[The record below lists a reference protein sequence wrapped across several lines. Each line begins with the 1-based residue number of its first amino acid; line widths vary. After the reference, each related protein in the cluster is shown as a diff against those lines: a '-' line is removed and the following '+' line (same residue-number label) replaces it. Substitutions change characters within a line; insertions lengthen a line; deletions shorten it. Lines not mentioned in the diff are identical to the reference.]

1 MWKYFLIVRKGGKR
15 DQGDRYNVR
24 VRLRVSAVNYRFL
37 NRMKTLDSHIH
48 IFNSRIIENVITRKE
63 LVDRVCLYTEGIHDR
78 LSPTALLNDM
88 ALGGVSASLLLPTS
102 DVANLEKTNRTCIE
116 LAEGI
121 PELFTAGTLHP
132 DYIHNKEELSYLSK
146 AGVRVIKLC
155 SFSQGF
161 ALDHS
166 KTRHM
171 FELIQDFN
179 NSSEKPFSVVLD
191 TLTLADQYF
200 GTDPKNTTTPGGL
213 FRLVSS
219 FPGIDFI
226 GAHMGGLGAPFEEL
240 VRDLKPLPNLYLDTS
255 NASHTLNTDQ
265 FIQMIQTHGS
275 GHILFGTDWPWFLQ
289 SNEVKLVGSYL
300 EKAGFRT
307 QEKEAVFHG
316 NLERILGIAI

>member
-1 MWKYFLIVRKGGKR
+1 
-15 DQGDRYNVR
+15 
-24 VRLRVSAVNYRFL
+24 
-37 NRMKTLDSHIH
+37 MKVLDSHIH
-48 IFNSRIIENVITRKE
+48 IFNSKIIENVITRTE
-63 LVDRVCLYTEGIHDR
+63 LVDRLCLYTEDIHDR
-78 LSPTALLNDM
+78 LTPTALLNDM
-88 ALGGVSASLLLPTS
+88 SSGGISASLMLPTS
-102 DVANLEKTNRTCIE
+102 DVANLEKTNRACIE

-132 DYIHNKEELSYLSK
+132 DYNDITEELSYLSG

-166 KTRHM
+166 KTQHM
-171 FELIQDFN
+171 FQRIQDFN
-179 NSSEKPFSVVLD
+179 NISEKSFTVVLD

-200 GTDPKNTTTPGGL
+200 GTDLENTTTPAGL

-240 VRDLKPLPNLYLDTS
+240 TRDLKPLPNLYLDTS
-255 NASHTLNTDQ
+255 NASHTLSTDQ
-265 FIQMIQTHGS
+265 FVRMLQMHGP

-289 SNEVKLVGSYL
+289 SNEVKLVDGFL
-300 EKAGFRT
+300 EKAGFST

-316 NLERILGIAI
+316 NLEKILGVVI

>member
-1 MWKYFLIVRKGGKR
+1 VCLRLIAGFF
-15 DQGDRYNVR
+15 D
-24 VRLRVSAVNYRFL
+24 
-37 NRMKTLDSHIH
+37 RMKILDSHIH
-48 IFNSRIIENVITRKE
+48 IFNSKIIDNVISRTE

-88 ALGGVSASLLLPTS
+88 ASGGVSASLMLPTS
-102 DVANLEKTNRTCIE
+102 DVANLEKTNRACID

-132 DYIHNKEELSYLSK
+132 DYDDITEELSFLSR

-166 KTRHM
+166 KTQGM

-179 NSSEKPFSVVLD
+179 STSEKPLSVVLD

-200 GTDPKNTTTPGGL
+200 GTDPKNTTTPRGL
-213 FRLVSS
+213 SGLVSS

-226 GAHMGGLGAPFEEL
+226 GAHMGGLGAPFDEID
-240 VRDLKPLPNLYLDTS
+240 RDLKPLPNLYLDTS
-255 NASHTLNTDQ
+255 NASHTLSTDQ
-265 FIQMIQTHGS
+265 FVQMLQTHGP
-275 GHILFGTDWPWFLQ
+275 GHILFGTDWPWFVQ
-289 SNEVKLVGSYL
+289 NDEVKLVDSLL
-300 EKAGFRT
+300 EKAGFST
-307 QEKEAVFHG
+307 PEKEAVFHG
-316 NLERILGIAI
+316 NLGRILGMII